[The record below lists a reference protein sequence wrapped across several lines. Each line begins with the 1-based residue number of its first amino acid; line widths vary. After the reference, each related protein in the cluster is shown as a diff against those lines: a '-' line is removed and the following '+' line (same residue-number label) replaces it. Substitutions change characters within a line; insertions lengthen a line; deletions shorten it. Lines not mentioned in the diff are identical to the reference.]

1 MINPRDCKQG
11 LPMRFLSLPLL
22 PLVLAACS
30 PDLDLTPPGSQA
42 VPLYDQSPE
51 RTDLDRLSY
60 LGGVTLTNPDERF
73 GGFSALTLS
82 PDGSRLL
89 AVSDSAY
96 WMTANI
102 GWNETDGSLSV
113 GAFSISPILSRS
125 GDPLDGRAADSEAIA
140 DLGGGVHAVSFER
153 EHRINT
159 YALGEDWSRL
169 DSVGEAFPAP
179 PGADDFVDNGG
190 MEGLTSLPDGA
201 LLAGIEGGSDG
212 VHPLWLHRDGSWARS
227 ELAAAP
233 DYGLTALDY
242 HDGHVYALE
251 RFWQS
256 GIGNRIRILRF
267 PAAAL
272 DTGGRIEPDLL
283 GTLEAGKA
291 VDNFEGL
298 AITERGDHTVLLVMS
313 DDNYSRSQRT
323 LLLAFQL
330 D

>member
-1 MINPRDCKQG
+1 
-11 LPMRFLSLPLL
+11 MRSLLLPLL
-22 PLVLAACS
+22 PLCLAACS
-30 PDLDLTPPGSQA
+30 VDTELTQAGSQA
-42 VPLYDQSPE
+42 VPLYEQSPD

-60 LGGVTLTNPDERF
+60 LGGVALTDPDDRF

-82 PDGSRLL
+82 ADGSRLL

-102 GWNETDGSLSV
+102 GWSETDGSLHV
-113 GAFSISPILSRS
+113 GAFSIAPILART
-125 GDPLDGRAADSEAIA
+125 GAPLGGRAADSEAIA
-140 DLGGGVHAVSFER
+140 DLGGGAYAVSFER

-169 DSVGEAFPAP
+169 DSAGEAFPAP
-179 PGADDFVDNGG
+179 PDAAEFTDNGG
-190 MEGLTSLPDGA
+190 MEGLTALPDGA
-201 LLAGIEGGSDG
+201 LLAGIEDGRDG
-212 VHPLWLHRDGSWARS
+212 VHPLWLHRDGSWTRS
-227 ELAAAP
+227 ELAAEP
-233 DYGLTALDY
+233 DYGLTSLDY

-272 DTGGRIEPDLL
+272 GTGERIEAELL
-283 GTLEAGKA
+283 GTLEAGKT

-298 AITERGDHTVLLVMS
+298 AITERGGQTVLLVMS
-313 DDNYSRSQRT
+313 DDNYNRSQRT
-323 LLLAFQL
+323 LLMAFQL

>member
-1 MINPRDCKQG
+1 
-11 LPMRFLSLPLL
+11 MRSLLLPLL
-22 PLVLAACS
+22 PLCLAACS
-30 PDLDLTPPGSQA
+30 ADPDLTPPGSQA
-42 VPLYDQSPE
+42 VPLYEQSPD

-60 LGGVTLTNPDERF
+60 LGGVALTDPDERF

-82 PDGSRLL
+82 PDGARLL

-102 GWNETDGSLSV
+102 DWGETDGSLSV
-113 GAFSISPILSRS
+113 GGFSITPILSRT

-140 DLGGGVHAVSFER
+140 DLGGGAYAVSFER

-169 DSVGEAFPAP
+169 DSIGEAFPAP
-179 PGADDFVDNGG
+179 PGAAEFTDNGG
-190 MEGLTSLPDGA
+190 MEGLTTLPGGA
-201 LLAGIEGGSDG
+201 LLAGVEDGSAG
-212 VHPLWLHRDGSWARS
+212 TYPLWLHREGDWSRS
-227 ELAAAP
+227 DLAAEP
-233 DYGLTALDY
+233 DYGLTSLDY

-267 PAAAL
+267 AVDAL
-272 DTGGRIEPDLL
+272 EAGPPIEAELL
-283 GTLEAGKA
+283 GTLEAGKT

-298 AITERGDHTVLLVMS
+298 AITERDGRTVLLLMS
-313 DDNYSRSQRT
+313 DDNYSGSQRT

>member
-1 MINPRDCKQG
+1 
-11 LPMRFLSLPLL
+11 MRSLLLPLL
-22 PLVLAACS
+22 PLLLAACS
-30 PDLDLTPPGSQA
+30 PDIDLTPPGSQA

-96 WMTANI
+96 WMTARI
-102 GWNETDGSLSV
+102 GWSEADGSLYV
-113 GAFSISPILSRS
+113 GDFSISPILSRT
-125 GDPLDGRAADSEAIA
+125 GNPLVGTAADSEAIA
-140 DLGGGVHAVSFER
+140 DLGGGVLAVSFER

-159 YALGEDWSRL
+159 YALGEDWGQL
-169 DSVGEAFPAP
+169 DSVGEAFPGP
-179 PGADDFVDNGG
+179 PGADDFVNNGG
-190 MEGLTSLPDGA
+190 MEGLASLPDGA
-201 LLAGIEGGSDG
+201 LLAGIEDGSDG
-212 VHPLWLHRDGSWARS
+212 VHPLWLHRDGRWVRS
-227 ELAAAP
+227 ELAAEP
-233 DYGLTALDY
+233 DFGLTSLDY

-272 DTGGRIEPDLL
+272 DRSERIEPELL

-291 VDNFEGL
+291 VDNFEG
-298 AITERGDHTVLLVMS
+298 IVVTERDDRTLLLVMS
-313 DDNYSRSQRT
+313 DDNYNGSQRT

>member
-1 MINPRDCKQG
+1 
-11 LPMRFLSLPLL
+11 MRSLLLPLL
-22 PLVLAACS
+22 PLCLAACS
-30 PDLDLTPPGSQA
+30 PDVEMTQAGSQA
-42 VPLYDQSPE
+42 VPLYDQSPD

-60 LGGVTLTNPDERF
+60 LGGVVLNHPDERF

-82 PDGSRLL
+82 ADGSRIL

-96 WMTANI
+96 WVTANI
-102 GWNETDGSLSV
+102 DWSGIDGNLHV
-113 GAFSISPILSRS
+113 GGFSIAPILSRT
-125 GDPLDGRAADSEAIA
+125 GDPLGGRAADSEAIA
-140 DLGGGVHAVSFER
+140 DLGGGAYAVSFER

-179 PGADDFVDNGG
+179 PGAADFTDNGG
-190 MEGLTSLPDGA
+190 MEGLTTLPDGA
-201 LLAGIEGGSDG
+201 LLAGVEDGSDG
-212 VHPLWLHRDGSWARS
+212 VYPLWLRRDGDWSRS
-227 ELAAAP
+227 DLAAEP
-233 DYGLTALDY
+233 DYGLTSLDY

-267 PAAAL
+267 AVEAL
-272 DTGGRIEPDLL
+272 EAGTPIEAELL
-283 GTLEAGKA
+283 GTLEAGMT

-298 AITERGDHTVLLVMS
+298 AITERDGRTVLLLMS
-313 DDNYSRSQRT
+313 DDNYSGSQRT